1 MEIMETKFYNV
12 WQSRKKFS
20 EAPWK
25 KDIKQGLE
33 AKRFKDERA

>member
-1 MEIMETKFYNV
+1 METKFYNV

-20 EAPWK
+20 EVPWK